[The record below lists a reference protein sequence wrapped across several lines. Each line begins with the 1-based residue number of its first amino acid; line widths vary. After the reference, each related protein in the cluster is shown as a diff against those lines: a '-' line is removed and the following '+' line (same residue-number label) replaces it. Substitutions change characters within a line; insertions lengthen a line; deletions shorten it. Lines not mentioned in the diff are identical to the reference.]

1 MGFTGNFWG
10 DWFKLLLKLI
20 LWGECK
26 AGMGPKK
33 VWRSCNP
40 THDDETVMKGAPG
53 TCWAEFEPTHDDGAV
68 MSGAPGSGDYLYAG
82 CEFESSFDKIESVAQ
97 KENVMASAMAG
108 IEALKGTHLE
118 LKTRMEKSVEDFR
131 GYLLAARTGR
141 ANVHMLD
148 QIKVDYYG
156 TDTPIAQMGQ
166 VSTPEPTLIL
176 VQPYDVGMVSAIEK
190 AIRTSSSGL
199 NPMTDGKVIRVPV
212 PPMTEERR
220 KDVVKQLNKTLED
233 HKTAIRNI
241 RRDGNDQIKKAAKD
255 KLISADDEKRA
266 NEEVQQLT
274 DQEIKRIEE
283 LFKAK
288 EKEILTV

>member
-1 MGFTGNFWG
+1 
-10 DWFKLLLKLI
+10 
-20 LWGECK
+20 
-26 AGMGPKK
+26 
-33 VWRSCNP
+33 
-40 THDDETVMKGAPG
+40 
-53 TCWAEFEPTHDDGAV
+53 
-68 MSGAPGSGDYLYAG
+68 
-82 CEFESSFDKIESVAQ
+82 
-97 KENVMASAMAG
+97 MASAMAG
-108 IEALKGTHLE
+108 IEALKGTHQQ
-118 LKTRMEKSVEDFR
+118 LKAKMESTVEDFR
-131 GYLLAARTGR
+131 GHLLSARTGR

-156 TDTPIAQMGQ
+156 TDTPVAQMGQ

-190 AIRTSSSGL
+190 AIRTSGTGL
-199 NPMTDGKVIRVPV
+199 NPMTDGKVIRVPA

-274 DQEIKRIEE
+274 DVEIKRIEE

-288 EKEILTV
+288 EKEIMTV